1 MNERPVTE
9 DRIPAYVGRI
19 LGLIESEGHQAYV
32 AGGAVRDIV
41 LGKTP
46 HDYDVATSARPEE
59 TLDIFKKAGLV
70 FKRIQNIKYLVL
82 LKYQIDL
89 TLF

>member
-1 MNERPVTE
+1 MNERPVTA

-19 LGLIESEGHQAYV
+19 LELIESEGHQAYV

-46 HDYDVATSARPEE
+46 HDYDVAT
-59 TLDIFKKAGLV
+59 TM
-70 FKRIQNIKYLVL
+70 
-82 LKYQIDL
+82 
-89 TLF
+89 